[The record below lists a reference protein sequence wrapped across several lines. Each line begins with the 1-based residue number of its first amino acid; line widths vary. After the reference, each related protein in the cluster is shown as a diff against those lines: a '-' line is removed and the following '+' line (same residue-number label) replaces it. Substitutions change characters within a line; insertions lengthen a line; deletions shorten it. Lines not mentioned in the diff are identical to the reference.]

1 MVETQLSGKKRDTL
15 WSGSVD
21 ARRDEA
27 MEPGQREPQKQKKE
41 EEAPDDEGKK
51 KQFGSDNCFALDR
64 GGDLMSA
71 ERRIERRKKYEKRET
86 YLHTQYLRSNT
97 VF

>member
-1 MVETQLSGKKRDTL
+1 MKGRGKTAPKSRKKR
-15 WSGSVD
+15 
-21 ARRDEA
+21 RRRLT
-27 MEPGQREPQKQKKE
+27 MKE
-41 EEAPDDEGKK
+41 K

-86 YLHTQYLRSNT
+86 YRHTQYLRSNT

>member
-1 MVETQLSGKKRDTL
+1 M
-15 WSGSVD
+15 
-21 ARRDEA
+21 
-27 MEPGQREPQKQKKE
+27 KE
-41 EEAPDDEGKK
+41 KK

-86 YLHTQYLRSNT
+86 YRHTQYLRSNT